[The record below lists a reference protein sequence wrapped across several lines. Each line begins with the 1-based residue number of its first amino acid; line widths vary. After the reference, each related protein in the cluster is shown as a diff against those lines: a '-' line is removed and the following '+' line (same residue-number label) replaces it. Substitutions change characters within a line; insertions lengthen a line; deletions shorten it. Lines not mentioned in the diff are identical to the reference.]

1 MKKVLAIVL
10 SALLL
15 VAALVGCASKSEPAS
30 NDNNASA
37 DTAASTDGKLETL
50 KVGASSTPHAEILEQ
65 VKDTLAAEGYDLQ
78 IVIYDD
84 YVLPNQSLADGSLD
98 ANYFQHTPYLNSF
111 NASNGTDLVSAA
123 KIHYEPFG
131 LYGNGVASVADIAA
145 DATILIPAD
154 DSNETRALLLLA
166 QEGLIELPA
175 DASAEKGVTTLDIVD
190 AKGHDVQPLQADTVP
205 AQLANSNPGTVAVIN
220 GNYALQAGLHAAD
233 ALAIEDASGDAA
245 QTYANIIACRA
256 GEENSAKIQALVK
269 ALQSDAVKEYIE
281 KTYNGAV
288 VASSDPNAFPPGS
301 DLEPGGFSFWG
312 SGINGPWNRRGK
324 GWLYSSASYS
334 GRSSS
339 SLVRLQEAFHA
350 MKPPVSPSSRSA
362 RISSPISCTPYS
374 L

>member
-10 SALLL
+10 AALLI
-15 VAALVGCASKSEPAS
+15 VAALAGCAAKSETADPTATT
-30 NDNNASA
+30 
-37 DTAASTDGKLETL
+37 DTAAAETTDGKLEVL

-78 IVIYDD
+78 IVVYDD

-111 NASNGTDLVSAA
+111 NAANGTDLVSAG
-123 KIHYEPFG
+123 KIHSEPFG
-131 LYGNGVASVADIAA
+131 LYGNGVDSVDAIAS

-190 AKGHDVQPLQADTVP
+190 AKGHDVQALQADTVP
-205 AQLANSNPGTVAVIN
+205 AQLANSNEGTVAVIN
-220 GNYALQAGLHAAD
+220 GNYALQAGLHASD

-245 QTYANIIACRA
+245 QTYANIVACRA

-269 ALQSDAVKEYIE
+269 ALQSDAVKTYIE
-281 KTYNGAV
+281 NTYNGAV
-288 VASSDPNAFPPGS
+288 VAIF
-301 DLEPGGFSFWG
+301 
-312 SGINGPWNRRGK
+312 
-324 GWLYSSASYS
+324 
-334 GRSSS
+334 
-339 SLVRLQEAFHA
+339 
-350 MKPPVSPSSRSA
+350 
-362 RISSPISCTPYS
+362 
-374 L
+374 

>member
-15 VAALVGCASKSEPAS
+15 VAALAGCASKSEPAS
-30 NDNNASA
+30 TETAST
-37 DTAASTDGKLETL
+37 DTTASTDGKLETL

-131 LYGNGVASVADIAA
+131 LYGNDVASVADIAS

-220 GNYALQAGLHAAD
+220 GNYALQAGLHASD

-245 QTYANIIACRA
+245 QTYSNIIACRA

-269 ALQSDAVKEYIE
+269 ALQSDAVKDYIE

-288 VASSDPNAFPPGS
+288 VAIF
-301 DLEPGGFSFWG
+301 
-312 SGINGPWNRRGK
+312 
-324 GWLYSSASYS
+324 
-334 GRSSS
+334 
-339 SLVRLQEAFHA
+339 
-350 MKPPVSPSSRSA
+350 
-362 RISSPISCTPYS
+362 
-374 L
+374 

>member
-10 SALLL
+10 AALLI
-15 VAALVGCASKSEPAS
+15 VAALVGCAAKSETA
-30 NDNNASA
+30 DTTATT
-37 DTAASTDGKLETL
+37 DTAAAETTAAETTDGKLEVL

-78 IVIYDD
+78 IVVYDD

-111 NASNGTDLVSAA
+111 NAANGTDLVSAG

-131 LYGNGVASVADIAA
+131 LYGNGVDSVDAIAS

-190 AKGHDVQPLQADTVP
+190 AKGHDVQALQADTVP
-205 AQLANSNPGTVAVIN
+205 AQLANSNEGTVAVIN
-220 GNYALQAGLHAAD
+220 GNYALQAGLHASD

-245 QTYANIIACRA
+245 QTYANIVACRA

-269 ALQSDAVKEYIE
+269 ALQSDAVKTYIE
-281 KTYNGAV
+281 NTYNGAV
-288 VASSDPNAFPPGS
+288 VAIF
-301 DLEPGGFSFWG
+301 
-312 SGINGPWNRRGK
+312 
-324 GWLYSSASYS
+324 
-334 GRSSS
+334 
-339 SLVRLQEAFHA
+339 
-350 MKPPVSPSSRSA
+350 
-362 RISSPISCTPYS
+362 
-374 L
+374 

>member
-10 SALLL
+10 AALLI
-15 VAALVGCASKSEPAS
+15 VAALAGCAAKSET
-30 NDNNASA
+30 A
-37 DTAASTDGKLETL
+37 DTAADSTTTDTAAAETTGGKLEVL

-78 IVIYDD
+78 IVVYDD

-111 NASNGTDLVSAA
+111 NAANGTDLVSAA

-131 LYGNGVASVADIAA
+131 LYGNGVDSVDAIAS

-190 AKGHDVQPLQADTVP
+190 AKGHAVQALQADTVP
-205 AQLANSNPGTVAVIN
+205 AQLANSNEGTVAVIN
-220 GNYALQAGLHAAD
+220 GNYALQAGLHASD

-245 QTYANIIACRA
+245 QPYANIVACRA

-269 ALQSDAVKEYIE
+269 ALQSDAVKTYIE
-281 KTYNGAV
+281 NTYNGAV
-288 VASSDPNAFPPGS
+288 VAIF
-301 DLEPGGFSFWG
+301 
-312 SGINGPWNRRGK
+312 
-324 GWLYSSASYS
+324 
-334 GRSSS
+334 
-339 SLVRLQEAFHA
+339 
-350 MKPPVSPSSRSA
+350 
-362 RISSPISCTPYS
+362 
-374 L
+374 

>member
-1 MKKVLAIVL
+1 MKKILSVVLAL
-10 SALLL
+10 ALLL
-15 VAALVGCASKSEPAS
+15 ALTACGTASAPSATEEPTATEAPAAETPAEEPA
-30 NDNNASA
+30 A
-37 DTAASTDGKLETL
+37 KETIT
-50 KVGASSTPHAEILEQ
+50 VGASSTPHAEILEQ
-65 VKDTLAAEGYDLQ
+65 IKPILAEEGYDLQ
-78 IVIYDD
+78 IVVFDD
-84 YVLPNQSLADGSLD
+84 YVLPNTALEDGELD

-131 LYGNGVASVADIAA
+131 LYGNDVASVADIAS

-166 QEGLIELPA
+166 QEGLIDLPA

-220 GNYALQAGLHAAD
+220 GNYALQAGLHASD

-269 ALQSDAVKEYIE
+269 ALQSDAVKDYIE

-288 VASSDPNAFPPGS
+288 VAIF
-301 DLEPGGFSFWG
+301 
-312 SGINGPWNRRGK
+312 
-324 GWLYSSASYS
+324 
-334 GRSSS
+334 
-339 SLVRLQEAFHA
+339 
-350 MKPPVSPSSRSA
+350 
-362 RISSPISCTPYS
+362 
-374 L
+374 

>member
-1 MKKVLAIVL
+1 MKRVLAIVL

-111 NASNGTDLVSAA
+111 NASNGTHLVSAGL
-123 KIHYEPFG
+123 IHYEPFG
-131 LYGNGVASVADIAA
+131 LFGNGVSSLDEVAEG
-145 DATILIPAD
+145 ATILIPAD

-166 QEGLIELPA
+166 QEGLITLPE
-175 DASAEKGVTTLDIVD
+175 DASAEKGVSHLDIVD
-190 AKGHDVQPLQADTVP
+190 AKGYNVVPVQADMVP
-205 AQLANSNPGTVAVIN
+205 TQLANSDAGTLAVIN
-220 GNYALQAGLHAAD
+220 GNYALAAGLKVAD

-245 QTYANIIACRA
+245 QTYANIVACRA
-256 GEENSAKIQALVK
+256 GDENSAKIQALVK
-269 ALQSDAVKEYIE
+269 ALQSDAVKTYIE
-281 KTYNGAV
+281 NTYNGAV
-288 VASSDPNAFPPGS
+288 VAIF
-301 DLEPGGFSFWG
+301 
-312 SGINGPWNRRGK
+312 
-324 GWLYSSASYS
+324 
-334 GRSSS
+334 
-339 SLVRLQEAFHA
+339 
-350 MKPPVSPSSRSA
+350 
-362 RISSPISCTPYS
+362 
-374 L
+374 